1 MSQPRVGQKPPSLAS
16 LQVLPTITLLSL
28 MAAIGV
34 VTAIIGYTFGQNSLK
49 GTTQP
54 VVNPIFGVGG
64 GTAQAGGAPQE
75 PAFRRESDIL
85 KEVKA
90 ITGGLSRSSP
100 DTSPSPSG
108 SPSGRPSG
116 SPTTSPSGS
125 PSPSPSAATG
135 LPREAKANNVIFAVR
150 SSQWQAGDLILNV
163 SLQNT
168 GKRSIQFLYTFLE
181 ITDDRGR
188 PLTAETRGLPTELKA
203 ESGEASGTI
212 TIPAP
217 SIDGAKSISLKLS
230 DYPNQSVTLTIP
242 NIAVN

>member
-1 MSQPRVGQKPPSLAS
+1 MSQPQVGQKPPSLAS

-64 GTAQAGGAPQE
+64 GTAQAGGTPQE

-100 DTSPSPSG
+100 EASPSPSG
-108 SPSGRPSG
+108 SPSG

-135 LPREAKANNVIFAVR
+135 LPREAKANDVTLAIR
-150 SSQWQAGDLILNV
+150 SSQRQAGDLILNV
-163 SLQNT
+163 SLQNK
-168 GKRSIQFLYTFLE
+168 GKRSFQFLYTFLE

-188 PLTAETRGLPTELKA
+188 PLTAETRGLPTDLKA
-203 ESGEASGTI
+203 ESGEVTGTI

-217 SIDGAKSISLKLS
+217 SIDGAKSISIKLS